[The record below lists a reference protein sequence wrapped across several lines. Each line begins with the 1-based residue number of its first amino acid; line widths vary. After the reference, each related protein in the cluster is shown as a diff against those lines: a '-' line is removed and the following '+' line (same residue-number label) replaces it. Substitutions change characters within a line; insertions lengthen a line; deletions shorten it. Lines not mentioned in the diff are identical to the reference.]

1 MPSIPT
7 ITDLYNY
14 FSPQDDDNRHA
25 MRWVWIG
32 SGVLSILAGVSIN
45 AQKDP
50 IWRLLSTAAMFGCGV
65 QVVRTQ
71 KALERDTPYRNTIKE
86 VRIDKFAH
94 ATGEDVNASMVLTEQ
109 YYAQFLPT
117 PPQQP
122 QPQPEYDEYDEE
134 QPEHYQEYQQD
145 IVQPNNAGLLPF
157 IAEQIIEESTG
168 IGLLGNSGSGKSCI
182 IQLLASALPD
192 NQILVLDPH
201 ADDED
206 PHYPWRGLTVINQ
219 YKLIVEQL
227 EILLN
232 LLTQRDK
239 TALTIICDEWP
250 AVRAYCKVNKLKTA
264 DEFIIRYGSE
274 ARKFKKL
281 PIFASQAG
289 NTKAMGLEGMG
300 DFLENFTLIRLNKI
314 ARKYAK
320 NLTDRSV
327 IERLKQTAYCCLIN
341 DDVYQHPT
349 HGHHPRV
356 VKGAK
361 PIGLTPLSSLPL
373 TIPLVIGAKSRHS
386 SRQEKQNYTQQ
397 TYTQLDDDDDAIDVE
412 VVSDDPPHPPPPT
425 KSPTVPIDSTHQSPP
440 LIYKDDTNFPTT
452 PTSTHHHTTT
462 AALTLVEDYLTN
474 PTDYPR
480 GLFYGNDANTNFEI
494 FRILKSRGMNKA
506 DTIYACWRVVKS
518 GTDETYKLCSQRYE
532 EMLAMI
538 AQSS

>member
-32 SGVLSILAGVSIN
+32 GGVISVLAGVSIN

-50 IWRLLSTAAMFGCGV
+50 YWRLFTTAAMFGCGL
-65 QVVRTQ
+65 QVVRCQ
-71 KALERDTPYRNTIKE
+71 KAIERDTPYRNTIKE

-94 ATGEDVNASMVLTEQ
+94 ATGEDVNASMHLTEQ
-109 YYAQFLPT
+109 YYAQFLP
-117 PPQQP
+117 QNQP
-122 QPQPEYDEYDEE
+122 QNPEYVEEQEQPEY
-134 QPEHYQEYQQD
+134 YQEYQQE
-145 IVQPNNAGLLPF
+145 IQQNNAGLLPF
-157 IAEQIIEESTG
+157 VPEQVIEESTG

-201 ADDED
+201 VDETEPD
-206 PHYPWRGLTVINQ
+206 YPWKGLTLINR
-219 YKLIVEQL
+219 YDLIIEQL
-227 EILLN
+227 EILLD

-239 TALTIICDEWP
+239 TPLTIICDEWP
-250 AVRAYCKVNKLKTA
+250 AVRAYCKQNKLKTA

-274 ARKFKKL
+274 PRKFKKL

-327 IERLKQTAYCCLIN
+327 IERLSQTAYCCLMN

-356 VKGAK
+356 VKGAT
-361 PIGLTPLSSLPL
+361 PSGLTPLKSLPL
-373 TIPLVIGAKSRHS
+373 TIPLITGAKSPQR
-386 SRQEKQNYTQQ
+386 SRQQKQNYTQQ
-397 TYTQLDDDDDAIDVE
+397 IYTKLDENDDAIDVE
-412 VVSDDPPHPPPPT
+412 VVEDDPPHHTSYPP
-425 KSPTVPIDSTHQSPP
+425 SPTNSPHQPPP
-440 LIYKDDTNFPTT
+440 LIYKDSTDFPTA
-452 PTSTHHHTTT
+452 PTDSRHNVATT
-462 AALTLVEDYLTN
+462 AFTLVEDYLTN

-480 GLFYGNDANTNFEI
+480 GLFYGNDVNTNLEI
-494 FRILKSRGMNKA
+494 FRILKSKGMNKA

-518 GTDETYKLCSQRYE
+518 GTDEAYKICSQRYE
-532 EMLAMI
+532 EMLVI
-538 AQSS
+538 IQQ